1 MNSNLTFNSD
11 HFIDKYNGA
20 VGRPIYDF
28 LLLLLLL
35 FIYYSDM
42 FQSMNT

>member
-1 MNSNLTFNSD
+1 MSLLYIVYSVKIN
-11 HFIDKYNGA
+11 Y
-20 VGRPIYDF
+20 YY